1 MQKNHFSC
9 IIILVYYLNKKSMS
23 ERLNENYDSPK
34 EELHS
39 LERKITKDF
48 KEFQT
53 LSQDTN
59 VIKWLTKVF
68 DKCWNKVIEDEAK
81 WIENLDIW
89 GEMKDIL
96 KKHPDLWEYVS
107 WTLKLP
113 LSNVKFS
120 QLNTQQKIN
129 YLAFHDAFRYR
140 RLKQLQWHKEPTNA
154 ENIINNCNAN
164 LKKYSTRIDSKF
176 SGKNLSNLFVL
187 EKTLKDD
194 FWLTNIEA
202 QQVKKYL
209 MLIKKHPEY
218 VNRLNIQESWLKAY
232 GITFLIGLAMWAIW
246 MYWVS
251 HLWDRPETNVYGGR
265 TEISEPQEILKLLTQ
280 ESEFLNSWSIEK
292 KMFTVDSD
300 DSFLEQLWKE
310 AANRLQSTRIDMK
323 VEGKLALQYDL
334 QKYCKMYIDHETGTV
349 YLNVNQPDVVITD
362 WHAEVMNK
370 NREWVH
376 EKNFDNA
383 ELELQEQL
391 KQQALDDAKNKPDF
405 YEKAKSN
412 TRYQLLRLFQAVK
425 PHWVEIKDVVVNYNI
440 DRRYE

>member
-1 MQKNHFSC
+1 
-9 IIILVYYLNKKSMS
+9 MS

-34 EELHS
+34 QKLYT
-39 LERKITKDF
+39 LEREVTKDY
-48 KEFQT
+48 KEFQR
-53 LSQDTN
+53 LSKDNN
-59 VIKWLTKVF
+59 VVKGLTKVF
-68 DKCWNKVIEDEAK
+68 DKCWNEVIKDEAEK
-81 WIENLDIW
+81 IGNLDVW
-89 GEMKDIL
+89 AEMKDIL
-96 KKHPDLWEYVS
+96 KNHPDLWLYVS

-140 RLKQLQWHKEPTNA
+140 RLKQLQGHKEPTNA

-164 LKKYSTRIDSKF
+164 LKKYSARIDSKF
-176 SGKNLSNLFVL
+176 SGTNLSNLLVL
-187 EKTLKDD
+187 ESTLKND
-194 FWLTNIEA
+194 FWLTSIEA

-209 MLIKKHPEY
+209 KLIKDHPEY
-218 VNRLNIQESWLKAY
+218 VSWPKLQEAGFK
-232 GITFLIGLAMWAIW
+232 GIAIGISYLAVFLLWAAW
-246 MYWVS
+246 MYWID
-251 HLWDRPETNVYGGR
+251 HLGDNPETRIYGWK
-265 TEISEPQEILKLLTQ
+265 TEISEPEEILKLLTQ
-280 ESEFLNSWSIEK
+280 ESHFFKDGFIEK
-292 KMFTVDSD
+292 KMFTVDSN

-323 VEGKLALQYDL
+323 VEWKLALQYNL
-334 QKYCKMYIDHETGTV
+334 QTYSKLVIDHGTGIA
-349 YLNVNQPDVVITD
+349 YLTVNQPDVVITE

-405 YEKAKSN
+405 YEKAQSN
-412 TRYQLLRLFQAVK
+412 TKNQLLVLFKKLK
-425 PHWVEIKDVVVNYNI
+425 PYWVDIKDVVVNYNI
-440 DRRYE
+440 ERRDERN